1 MSKPVRHW
9 IIQRTDDLGDVC
21 MALCACKALK
31 MADPSC
37 SIWFATSPSNLP
49 MAAACPHIDEF
60 FVSGNYVRI
69 TEAMHEASCRNPDYA
84 FRLLD
89 HVRFGLDPL
98 NQVEAYL
105 ANLKQPLCEA
115 NCKSLDLTLPP
126 PAPGS
131 VLDALPPCPTG
142 KRRVVFHAAHNDP
155 NRTWPKQAWEA
166 LGRRVLFEGHQLIL
180 IGEGG
185 INLKEK
191 AFRLDLPGAI
201 NLQGRFD
208 PLGVVAL
215 LRRCDLFVSSDSG
228 PIQLAGASDIAICGI
243 YTVTAGRCRIPFR
256 HGQPLW
262 GASPI
267 EPECPHRACFRFM
280 SAPEHVKHFQQ
291 VLKEGG
297 TAINNLV
304 STWCLE
310 ADDPYHCLRDITPD
324 RVWEAMTP
332 WLQVTPMER
341 EAALKQVETIAASG
355 QPQRAL
361 DLLETLPEVSS
372 DAATLML
379 RARLLQ
385 GLGRVN
391 ESFEFLRQWLPLWP
405 LHGGAVNLMGL
416 ASLRAGDSEAARKFF
431 NKAKDLPDSGHAVPR
446 NLAFLDALQALEAN
460 SLDQTMS
467 ALDEITGMP
476 PSPDTVGEDEIA
488 VLRLTV
494 MLLRGHLEDGL
505 RFADQALRQEME
517 NADLHFLKGEI
528 LLRLDAPAEA
538 RSSFET
544 CLSLSPAHALAT
556 ERLKEL
562 TA

>member
-9 IIQRTDDLGDVC
+9 IIQRTGALGDVC

-31 MADPSC
+31 VADPGC
-37 SIWFATSPSNLP
+37 SIWFVTSPSNLSL
-49 MAAACPHIDEF
+49 AAACPHIDEF
-60 FVSGNYVRI
+60 FTSGNYPRI
-69 TEAMHEASCRNPDYA
+69 ADAMHEASCRNPDFA

-126 PAPGS
+126 ATSGS
-131 VLDALPPCPTG
+131 ALKALPPCPTG

-155 NRTWPKQAWEA
+155 NRTWPKPAWEA
-166 LGRRVLFEGHQLIL
+166 LGRKVLTEGHQLIL
-180 IGEGG
+180 IGEGA
-185 INLKEK
+185 INSREK

-201 NLQGRFD
+201 DLLGQFD
-208 PLGVVAL
+208 PLKMVEL
-215 LRRCDLFVSSDSG
+215 LRLCDLFVSSDSG

-243 YTVTAGRCRIPFR
+243 YTVAAGRCRIPFR

-262 GASPI
+262 GASLV
-267 EPECPHRACFRFM
+267 EPECPHRACFRFI

-291 VLKEGG
+291 ALKEGG
-297 TAINNLV
+297 RAINDLLF
-304 STWCLE
+304 TWCLE
-310 ADDPYHCLRDITPD
+310 TDDPYHCLRDITPD
-324 RVWEAMTP
+324 RVWEAMIP

-341 EAALKQVETIAASG
+341 EALLIRVETIAASG
-355 QPQRAL
+355 QLQRAL
-361 DLLETLPEVSS
+361 DLLETLPEVPSE
-372 DAATLML
+372 AATLML

-385 GLGRVN
+385 SLGRVD
-391 ESFEFLRQWLPLWP
+391 ESFELLRQWLPLWP
-405 LHGGAVNLMGL
+405 LHGGVVNLMGL
-416 ASLRAGDSEAARKFF
+416 ASLRAGDGDAARKFF
-431 NKAKDLPDSGHAVPR
+431 NKAKDLPDSGHAVSR

-467 ALDEITGMP
+467 ALDEINGMP
-476 PSPDTVGEDEIA
+476 PGSDTIGEGEIA

-517 NADLHFLKGEI
+517 NADLHFLRGEL
-528 LLRLDAPAEA
+528 LLRLNASTEA

-562 TA
+562 TT